1 VTAALIIAGAV
12 AAGLLVA
19 GLTIYFAQ
27 DDKERDMNHLTKDF
41 LRAAWALARFLG
53 RIAML
58 FICHTAGA

>member
-1 VTAALIIAGAV
+1 
-12 AAGLLVA
+12 
-19 GLTIYFAQ
+19 
-27 DDKERDMNHLTKDF
+27 MNHLTKDF